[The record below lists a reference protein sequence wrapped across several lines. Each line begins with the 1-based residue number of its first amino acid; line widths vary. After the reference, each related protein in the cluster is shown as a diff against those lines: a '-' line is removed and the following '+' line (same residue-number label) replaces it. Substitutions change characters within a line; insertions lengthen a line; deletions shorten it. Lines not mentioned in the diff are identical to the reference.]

1 MTFISRRHLLLGGGA
16 AALGMLQQTNGLAA
30 LPGPVPPRPA
40 LLQRALSALDRH
52 RATIKH
58 RDVIGIVDFSQASRI
73 PRFHLVDVMSG
84 RSQSLLVAHG
94 RGSDPDHSGWVE
106 RFSNSPGSAA
116 SSAGAYLVGNGYS
129 GKHGRSQRLIGL
141 DPENSNAEA
150 RAIVIHAASYV
161 SDDIV
166 RATGKLG
173 RSQGCFAVAQ
183 ADIAQILGRLG
194 PGRMIYAAKL

>member
-30 LPGPVPPRPA
+30 LPGPAFPRPA

-52 RATIKH
+52 HATLKH

-73 PRFHLVDVMSG
+73 PRFHIVDVMSG